1 MSVAIIGGAI
11 GGVGVQYP
19 LASGACVVQGTTLVD
34 VPFKHLMEILFP
46 VPLGNN
52 SYCDLSLECLLC
64 PE

>member
-34 VPFKHLMEILFP
+34 VPFKHLD
-46 VPLGNN
+46 GN
-52 SYCDLSLECLLC
+52 SISCATGE
-64 PE
+64 